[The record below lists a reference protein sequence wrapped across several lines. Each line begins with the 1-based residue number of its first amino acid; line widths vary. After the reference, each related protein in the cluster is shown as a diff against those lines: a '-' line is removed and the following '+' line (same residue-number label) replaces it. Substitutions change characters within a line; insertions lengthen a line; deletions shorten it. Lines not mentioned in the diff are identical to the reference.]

1 MIKKNLY
8 EGMFLLDPR
17 EAKKGFEFCRDFVN
31 KLTQKHG
38 AEPRVTRKWD
48 DRKLAFAINKQ
59 KRALYILSYFDALGD
74 AIVKIERDA
83 LLSETVLRTLVVR
96 AESVPE
102 KVMEEPFDAPIAPQ
116 VETVN
121 AVEEAPEAEPAV
133 DTAAAAAPAAPAAKE
148 AV

>member
-31 KLTQKHG
+31 KLVQKHG

-59 KRALYILSYFDALGD
+59 KRALYILSYFDAPGD

-83 LLSETVLRTLVVR
+83 LLSETVLRSLVVR

-116 VETVN
+116 VEVVN
-121 AVEEAPEAEPAV
+121 AVEPEAAEAEPAV
-133 DTAAAAAPAAPAAKE
+133 DTAAPAAVAAKE